1 MGHVNFKNVSLIP
14 ETSAHFNRVSNVIN
28 RERSNF
34 RFTSNGRREFVP
46 RDQVSHLLVIYCS
59 LFLHISCNFLSTRIL
74 LSSFYLLI
82 FYFEKF
88 SNWICCLPFAVYVE
102 LKLSNVHA
110 VLLMQNIVMATVKFS
125 LDNIEQKSCRPLRKK
140 KKFPINFK
148 RLLGLKI
155 TSIGEIHISQGLDWA
170 SHYSLLRIYSIVI
183 QRTNQNTKSFWITA
197 FLVDLKPI
205 VLFTCFA
212 TNVRRCTYERFFSI
226 ILSSTLLGVEA
237 RNSLT
242 K

>member
-34 RFTSNGRREFVP
+34 TFTSNGRREFVP

-140 KKFPINFK
+140 KISDQFQAFTWSKNNFNWWNSYIP
-148 RLLGLKI
+148 R
-155 TSIGEIHISQGLDWA
+155 S
-170 SHYSLLRIYSIVI
+170 R
-183 QRTNQNTKSFWITA
+183 
-197 FLVDLKPI
+197 
-205 VLFTCFA
+205 
-212 TNVRRCTYERFFSI
+212 
-226 ILSSTLLGVEA
+226 LGVPLF
-237 RNSLT
+237 SLAHIQYSYSAH
-242 K
+242 